1 MESIHGIDVS
11 WIHNTHN
18 KGEHNLE
25 IGAGYAE
32 AFSVAV
38 AGPESPLRHWPIHNK
53 LKMLLLTL
61 LSEIDH
67 SRYPKIN
74 STPPENTAPPTQ
86 NGTKSP
92 QISAKSVQNGEVQ
105 QSKEVPSTP
114 PAQTSQRPAF
124 IRRES
129 SEKTLTI
136 PKSGTPSQGTG
147 RRNSW
152 LSSISSKFSSPGA
165 QNHQHNGTPP
175 VAAQPKVPDEQT
187 FRTPQWTPPKIAVL
201 PHGTKPQGNAPYTPA
216 PTKPTQS
223 NFLSSAL
230 RRLSSSSGGQLSGPG
245 KMPHY
250 GLCERK
256 ILNVDTHRERP
267 LIPELDQSKLRRVSF
282 CVDVE
287 IAGGPRYMDEDD
299 DKEKEEKKQKKK
311 LVERGEGEALKHP
324 EAVKEE
330 KENDEVVKAAGEK
343 LPKEPEQEAA
353 DTSTDDPA
361 DEPADGPADKDKDT
375 SKKKEKKKRSEEE
388 RKARKEK
395 KRKLA
400 EANGTLPVELVMN
413 GSDSSLGDETP
424 TTIPGT
430 PKTQAAPT
438 TDPARIYRRCC
449 QLREAPILKKITE
462 QLSSPLNSSIDKPGA
477 VMKLDLSGYW
487 LQLPDLVTL
496 ADYLAVVPIK
506 ELVMENCSLT
516 DEGVRVLLAG
526 LLAAKYQDTSARR
539 KHRADRA
546 SLLVHQGGVVERVV
560 FKNNPKI
567 GRDGWGHI
575 ALFIH
580 LCRSIK
586 NMDLSMIPFPQSV
599 STAND
604 AATPRPA
611 DTIDIFTK
619 AISERL
625 GGPELELLN
634 MAETGLTTV
643 QLGMLIDAV
652 NKSGLRRL
660 GLAGNRI
667 TAEGMQHVGR
677 YLKRGKCEGLDLGG
691 IDMKDH
697 LGVIANS
704 LDENHPLWAL
714 SLANCSLSPDS
725 LWKLFPVLAKLK
737 NFRFIDLSHNHD
749 LFLANPSALSLF
761 RR

>member
-1 MESIHGIDVS
+1 MSTKPVHNGDVQ
-11 WIHNTHN
+11 
-18 KGEHNLE
+18 
-25 IGAGYAE
+25 
-32 AFSVAV
+32 
-38 AGPESPLRHWPIHNK
+38 P
-53 LKMLLLTL
+53 
-61 LSEIDH
+61 
-67 SRYPKIN
+67 PKA
-74 STPPENTAPPTQ
+74 APT
-86 NGTKSP
+86 
-92 QISAKSVQNGEVQ
+92 
-105 QSKEVPSTP
+105 TP

-136 PKSGTPSQGTG
+136 PKSGTPSPGTA

-152 LSSISSKFSSPGA
+152 FSSISSKFSSSPGA
-165 QNHQHNGTPP
+165 QNNHHNGANP
-175 VAAQPKVPDEQT
+175 VAKQPIVQEDQT
-187 FRTPQWTPPKIAVL
+187 FRAPVWTPPKAAVL
-201 PHGTKPQGNAPYTPA
+201 PHGTKPEGAAPYTPA
-216 PTKPTQS
+216 PPKAGQS

-256 ILNVDTHRERP
+256 VLNVDAHRERS
-267 LIPELDQSKLRRVSF
+267 LVPELDQSKLRRVSF

-287 IAGGPRYMDEDD
+287 IAGGPRYMDEEGE
-299 DKEKEEKKQKKK
+299 KRKEEKKQKKNM
-311 LVERGEGEALKHP
+311 VEKGEGEALKHP
-324 EAVKEE
+324 GAVKEE
-330 KENDEVVKAAGEK
+330 KENEGVVNATSEE
-343 LPKEPEQEAA
+343 LPKEPEREAT
-353 DTSTDDPA
+353 DTTPDDKA
-361 DEPADGPADKDKDT
+361 EDPADKDNT
-375 SKKKEKKKRSEEE
+375 KKKEKKKRSEEE

-424 TTIPGT
+424 ATVPGT

-449 QLREAPILKKITE
+449 QLRESPILKKITE
-462 QLSSPLNSSIDKPGA
+462 QLSSPLNCAIDKPG
-477 VMKLDLSGYW
+477 VVTKLDLSGYW
-487 LQLPDLVTL
+487 LQLTDLITL

-506 ELVMENCSLT
+506 ELIMENCGLT
-516 DEGVRVLLAG
+516 DEGIRVLLAG

-539 KHRADRA
+539 KHRTDKD

-560 FKNNPKI
+560 FKNNPKV

-586 NMDLSMIPFPQSV
+586 CMDLSMIPFPQSAP
-599 STAND
+599 TANG
-604 AATPRPA
+604 ATATRQA
-611 DTIDIFTK
+611 NTIEIFTK
-619 AISERL
+619 ALSERL

-652 NKSGLRRL
+652 NKSGMRRL
-660 GLAGNRI
+660 GLAGNQI
-667 TAEGMQHVGR
+667 TANGMEHVAR

-697 LGVIANS
+697 LGVIADS

-714 SLANCSLSPDS
+714 SLANCALTPDS

-749 LFLANPSALSLF
+749 LFAAVPSALSLF